1 MDRAGGR
8 PLWPTLIVLVGT
20 VAAVALV
27 LASVADR
34 TPEPLAEGGD
44 ATAVPSSPSATSAAP
59 MPTPQ
64 PSDSPAV
71 SPSPSPSPSALPTP
85 TTPPSDVPVDVL
97 NQTLVEGLAGRAAAV
112 LSDAGWA
119 VGQIENTALGA
130 PSTTVYVP
138 TGLEDDADLL
148 LDAFPMLTRTRP
160 AFEGLN
166 AAALTLVLAEPDAER
181 VVALMEQTT
190 TSADPS
196 ASPFALAADAPDGR

>member
-34 TPEPLAEGGD
+34 TPQPLAEGGD

-59 MPTPQ
+59 TPTPE
-64 PSDSPAV
+64 PSD
-71 SPSPSPSPSALPTP
+71 SPSPSPSPSASPTP
-85 TTPPSDVPVDVL
+85 AATPSEIPVDVL
-97 NQTLVEGLAGRAAAV
+97 NQTLVEGLAGRAAVV
-112 LSDAGWA
+112 LSDAGWT

-166 AAALTLVLAEPDAER
+166 PAALTLVLAEPDAER